1 MLGVGRAHPQREGSQ
16 RNKKGKTGPWGQRQV
31 QCHLTYGHVPTCIK
45 VQGKY
50 KIPLG
55 VQPPDLREG
64 LCMLLSE
71 MKGVTI
77 VKRLMSG
84 TWTFSG
90 AGKGWGGWEGSDLEG
105 VGCAPGLERRGRS
118 AGRTNAEVT
127 PGVWL
132 RSREFSSFWWQW
144 SGPIEVLRGWRKDRQ

>member
-105 VGCAPGLERRGRS
+105 VGCVPGLERRGPECWENKCRS
-118 AGRTNAEVT
+118 DTGSVIKI
-127 PGVWL
+127 PGVFLLLMAVKWPY
-132 RSREFSSFWWQW
+132 RSFE
-144 SGPIEVLRGWRKDRQ
+144 GMEEG